1 MPRWYPP
8 SIFEGSPGGSR
19 GLPRGTAFGP
29 TGVRDFSLLKML
41 DFLLFNI
48 RNSDFVVTIK
58 ILKMSPIR
66 LPRMEL
72 LKFGIKSTQE

>member
-8 SIFEGSPGGSR
+8 SIFECSPGGSR

-29 TGVRDFSLLKML
+29 TVVRDFTLLKML
-41 DFLLFNI
+41 DFILFNI
-48 RNSDFVVTIK
+48 RNSDIVVTIK
-58 ILKMSPIR
+58 SLKMSPVR

-72 LKFGIKSTQE
+72 LKFGIKSTQV